1 MTQRLALQIAL
12 MTLIASCLALVL
24 VVIGGGLAGPTTVD
38 MGQVLPLAIAS
49 AAAFVIILANPFE
62 RPAR

>member
-12 MTLIASCLALVL
+12 MTLVASCLALVL
-24 VVIGGGLAGPTTVD
+24 VVIGGLAGPSAVD

-49 AAAFVIILANPFE
+49 AAAFVIILASPFE

>member
-12 MTLIASCLALVL
+12 MTLIATCLALVL
-24 VVIGGGLAGPTTVD
+24 VVIGGLAGPSAVD

-62 RPAR
+62 RTAR